1 LPERK
6 KPLVEDELQKLIAE
20 WPTEV
25 IKKQKKDD
33 RKVRY
38 SIFGS
43 IPPPALEVLVTS
55 RSALSLGGHK
65 LYCLQNC

>member
-33 RKVRY
+33 RKVRC

-43 IPPPALEVLVTS
+43 IPPACYQQKC
-55 RSALSLGGHK
+55 SLLGRPQTFTAFK
-65 LYCLQNC
+65 DC